1 MPERAVAIKYDSDLP
16 APFLVAK
23 GERRMAQ
30 RIREIAQESGIPVS
44 QDAVTADLLYTVDVG
59 DFIPEDLYAVV
70 ARLLVYAYQVEL
82 QSR

>member
-1 MPERAVAIKYDSDLP
+1 
-16 APFLVAK
+16 
-23 GERRMAQ
+23 MAQ

>member
-16 APFLVAK
+16 APFLIAK
-23 GERRMAQ
+23 GEGRLAD
-30 RIREIAQESGIPVS
+30 RIREIAREHDIPVS
-44 QDAVTADLLYTVDVG
+44 EDTATADLLYAVDVG

>member
-1 MPERAVAIKYDSDLP
+1 M
-16 APFLVAK
+16 VAK
-23 GERRMAQ
+23 GEGRIAD
-30 RIREIAQESGIPVS
+30 RIREIAREYNIPVS
-44 QDAVTADLLYTVDVG
+44 EDTAAADLLYAVDVG